1 MKSMQTGINL
11 EQIMKTITR
20 ILAVACGIASGLL
33 SFTCCSKSTMPETV
47 KEPVELTANINDVNT
62 RTALNGLKVSWIKND
77 SIAIQTS
84 RQHGSNSSNP
94 RGYNTCLGIYKLLD
108 DAAGKNVGKF
118 KYVSGDDAVTG
129 DEDEDFFAFYPAS
142 FCSGHKDNGYFY
154 CDFPI
159 NQCYEDNIG
168 EKLPLPM
175 YGVGKGKVIDFQYAG
190 SVIRLKVWSKTA
202 TEIHSCT
209 ISADGLYK
217 KAFTY
222 YMKDE
227 KNGKNGKWSSLHPAY
242 SVNNLVVKMRTP
254 VSISTDANN
263 PTIIPIVL
271 PMSGPRTLTNLK
283 FSINCTDGGCEL
295 KKKSALKIYPGSAV
309 NFPVKE
315 IEIEKTRMYV
325 DGLEGEVDIDWIKT
339 AKKSVRVT
347 MPESAMLREDKFKS
361 IMEATRSLNQQT
373 DPERPFSQ
381 IILDLSET
389 RAESEIIKGLN
400 SQNNTYESFC
410 GGKNRDSGIKNISVF
425 RLPEGITQIMNRA
438 FAYSDYKKIVLPS
451 TVKSI
456 SGSPSNGNDQ
466 MIWEVDANNKYFKTD
481 DKGALYNYDMTTLMV
496 LNGGSGDGGS
506 GDTYTVPDGTT
517 IIREWALYENSVIK
531 TLTLPATVKKLEQN
545 CITGTPNLSTI
556 ICLGERPAIYT
567 GKKGTKN
574 KVGPSSG
581 VKTIY
586 VPKGCK
592 AAYEKAWAELK
603 DDGWTITDD
612 WTIKENN

>member
-1 MKSMQTGINL
+1 MPTGINPG
-11 EQIMKTITR
+11 QIMKTIIR

-62 RTALNGLKVSWIKND
+62 KTALDGVKVSWIKND

-84 RQHGSNSSNP
+84 GKHGSNSSNP
-94 RGYNTCLGIYKLLD
+94 RGYNTCLGIYRLMD
-108 DAAGKNVGKF
+108 DAAVSNVGKF
-118 KYVSGDDAVTG
+118 TYVSGDDAVTG
-129 DEDEDFFAFYPAS
+129 DEEFFAFYPAS
-142 FCSGHKDNGYFY
+142 FCSGNASNGYFY
-154 CDFPI
+154 FTFPT

-190 SVIRLKVWSKTA
+190 SVIRLKVWSQTS

-209 ISADGLYK
+209 ISASGLYK

-222 YMKDE
+222 YKDGE
-227 KNGKNGKWSSLHPAY
+227 WSSSLHPAY
-242 SVNNLVVKMRTP
+242 SVNNLVVKMKTP

-263 PTIIPIVL
+263 PTVIPIVL
-271 PMSGPRTLTNLK
+271 PMSGPRNLTNLK

-295 KKKSALKIYPGSAV
+295 KKKSAFKIDPGSAV
-309 NFPVKE
+309 NFPVTE
-315 IEIEKTRMYV
+315 IKIEKTRMYV
-325 DGLEGEVDIDWIKT
+325 DGLEGEVDSDWIKT

-347 MPESAMLREDKFKS
+347 MPESAMLREEAFKS

-373 DPERPFSQ
+373 DPEQPFSQ
-381 IILDLSET
+381 ISLDLSGT
-389 RAESEIIKGLN
+389 RAESEIIKDLN

-410 GGKNRDSGIKNISVF
+410 GGKNKDSGIKNISEF

-438 FAYSDYKKIVLPS
+438 FAYSDYSKIVLSS
-451 TVKSI
+451 TVKQI
-456 SGSPSNGNDQ
+456 SGSPSNGNDK
-466 MIWEVDANNKYFKTD
+466 MIWEVNAKNKYFKTD
-481 DKGALYNYDMTTLMV
+481 NNGALYNYDMKTLMI
-496 LNGGSGDGGS
+496 LNGGSGDS
-506 GDTYTVPDGTT
+506 YTVLDGTKQ
-517 IIREWALYENSVIK
+517 IREWALYENSVIK
-531 TLTLPATVKKLEQN
+531 TLTLPATVEKLEQN

-556 ICLGERPAIYT
+556 TCLGKTPAKYV
-567 GKKGTKN
+567 GKNGTKN

-581 VKTIY
+581 IKTIY

-592 AAYEKAWAELK
+592 AVYEKEWAELVN
-603 DDGWTITDD
+603 DGWTIQESNEQLDH
-612 WTIKENN
+612 

>member
-1 MKSMQTGINL
+1 
-11 EQIMKTITR
+11 MKTIIR

-62 RTALNGLKVSWIKND
+62 KTALDGVKVSWIKND

-84 RQHGSNSSNP
+84 NLHKSNSSNP
-94 RGYNTCLGIYKLLD
+94 RGYNTCLGIYRLLD
-108 DAAGKNVGKF
+108 DAAGKYVGKF

-142 FCSGHKDNGYFY
+142 FCRGDASNGYFY
-154 CDFPI
+154 FTFPT

-175 YGVGKGKVIDFQYAG
+175 YGVGEGKVIDFQYAG
-190 SVIRLKVWSKTA
+190 SVIRLKVWSQTA

-209 ISADGLYK
+209 ISASGLYK

-222 YMKDE
+222 YKD
-227 KNGKNGKWSSLHPAY
+227 GKWSSLQHAH
-242 SVNNLVVKMRTP
+242 SVSNLVVDMKTP

-263 PTIIPIVL
+263 PTVIPIIL
-271 PMSGPRTLTNLK
+271 PMSGQKTLTNLK

-295 KKKSALKIYPGSAV
+295 KKKSELKIDPGSAV
-309 NFPVKE
+309 NFPVAE
-315 IEIEKTRMYV
+315 IKIDSTRMYV
-325 DGLEGEVDIDWIKT
+325 DGLEGEWDLDWMKT
-339 AKKSVRVT
+339 AKDSVRVT

-361 IMEATRSLNQQT
+361 IMEATRSLNQQV
-373 DPERPFSQ
+373 R
-381 IILDLSET
+381 LDLSRT
-389 RAESEIIKGLN
+389 RAKNSTINGLN
-400 SQNNTYESFC
+400 SKNNTYESFC
-410 GGKNRDSGIKNISVF
+410 GGNNRNSGIKNISEF
-425 RLPEGITQIMNRA
+425 LLPEGITTINNRA
-438 FAYSDYKKIVLPS
+438 FAYSDYSKIVLSS
-451 TVKSI
+451 TVKQI
-456 SGSPSNGNDQ
+456 SGSPSNGNDK
-466 MIWEVDANNKYFKTD
+466 MRWEVDANNKYFKTD
-481 DKGALYNYDMTTLMV
+481 DKGALYDYGMTTLMV
-496 LNGGSGDGGS
+496 LNGGSGDS
-506 GDTYTVPDGTT
+506 YTVPDRTT

-531 TLTLPATVKKLEQN
+531 TLTLPATVEKLEQN
-545 CITGTPNLSTI
+545 CISGTPNLSTI

-586 VPKGCK
+586 VPKGCTE
-592 AAYEKAWAELK
+592 AYKEAWAELVK
-603 DDGWTITDD
+603 EDGWTIQ
-612 WTIKENN
+612 ESNE

>member
-1 MKSMQTGINL
+1 MPTGINL
-11 EQIMKTITR
+11 EQIMKTITK

-62 RTALNGLKVSWIKND
+62 KTALDGVKVSWIKND
-77 SIAIQTS
+77 NIAIQTS

-94 RGYNTCLGIYKLLD
+94 KGHNTCLGIYRLMD
-108 DAAGKNVGKF
+108 DAAGSNVGKF
-118 KYVSGDDAVTG
+118 TYVSGDDAVTG
-129 DEDEDFFAFYPAS
+129 DEEFFAFYPAS

-190 SVIRLKVWSKTA
+190 SVIRLKVWSQTA

-209 ISADGLYK
+209 ISASGLYK

-222 YMKDE
+222 YKDGE
-227 KNGKNGKWSSLHPAY
+227 WSSSLHPAY
-242 SVNNLVVKMRTP
+242 SVNNLVVKMKTP

-263 PTIIPIVL
+263 PTVIPIVL
-271 PMSGPRTLTNLK
+271 PMSGPRNLTNLK

-295 KKKSALKIYPGSAV
+295 KKKSGLKIAPGSAV
-309 NFPVKE
+309 NFPVTE
-315 IEIEKTRMYV
+315 IKIDSTRMYV
-325 DGLEGEVDIDWIKT
+325 DGLEGEVDLDWMKT
-339 AKKSVRVT
+339 AKDSVRVT
-347 MPESAMLREDKFKS
+347 MPESAMLIEKNFKD
-361 IMEATRSLNQQT
+361 IMEATRSLNQQVT
-373 DPERPFSQ
+373 LDNPFSQ
-381 IILDLSET
+381 VTLDLSKT
-389 RAESEIIKGLN
+389 TAEEKTIKGLN

-410 GGKNRDSGIKNISVF
+410 GGKNRDSGIKNISEF

-438 FAYSDYKKIVLPS
+438 FAYSDYTKIVLPS

-456 SGSPSNGNDQ
+456 SGSPSNGNDK
-466 MIWEVDANNKYFKTD
+466 MIWEVNANNKYFKTD
-481 DKGALYNYDMTTLMV
+481 DKGALYDYDMTTLMV
-496 LNGGSGDGGS
+496 LNGGSGD
-506 GDTYTVPDGTT
+506 TYTVPYGTI

-531 TLTLPATVKKLEQN
+531 TLTLPATVEKLEQN
-545 CITGTPNLSTI
+545 CITGTPNLSRIT
-556 ICLGERPAIYT
+556 CLGKTPAKYV
-567 GKKGTKN
+567 GKNGTKN

-586 VPKGCK
+586 VPKGCTE
-592 AAYEKAWAELK
+592 AYKEAWAELVK
-603 DDGWTITDD
+603 DGWTIQE
-612 WTIKENN
+612 K

>member
-1 MKSMQTGINL
+1 MSLPTGINL
-11 EQIMKTITR
+11 EQIMKTIIR
-20 ILAVACGIASGLL
+20 ILAVACGISSGLL
-33 SFTCCSKSTMPETV
+33 SFTGCSKSTMPETV
-47 KEPVELTANINDVNT
+47 KEPDELTANINGVHT
-62 RTALNGLKVSWIKND
+62 KTTLKLD
-77 SIAIQTS
+77 SLIFWTEGDEIAIQTS
-84 RQHGSNSSNP
+84 RLHDSNSSNT
-94 RGYNTCLGIYKLLD
+94 RGYNTCLGTYRLMD
-108 DAAGKNVGKF
+108 DAAGSKVGKF
-118 KYVSGDDAVTG
+118 TYVSGDVAG
-129 DEDEDFFAFYPAS
+129 DEEFFAFYPAK
-142 FCSGHKDNGYFY
+142 FCSVHKDNGYFY

-159 NQCYEDNIG
+159 NQWYEENIG

-175 YGVGKGKVIDFQYAG
+175 YGVGKNKVIDFKYAG
-190 SVIRLKVWSKTA
+190 SVIRLKVWSQTA

-209 ISADGLYK
+209 ISASGLYK

-222 YMKDE
+222 YKDGE
-227 KNGKNGKWSSLHPAY
+227 WSSSLHPAY
-242 SVNNLVVKMRTP
+242 SVNNLVVKMKTP

-263 PTIIPIVL
+263 PTVIPIVL
-271 PMSGPRTLTNLK
+271 PMSGLRTLTNLK

-325 DGLEGEVDIDWIKT
+325 DGLEGEVDLDWMKT
-339 AKKSVRVT
+339 AKDSVRVT
-347 MPESAMLREDKFKS
+347 MPVSAMLREDKFKS

-373 DPERPFSQ
+373 DPEQPFSQ
-381 IILDLSET
+381 ISLDLSGT

-410 GGKNRDSGIKNISVF
+410 GGKNRDSGIKNISEF

-438 FAYSDYKKIVLPS
+438 FAYSDYTKIALPS

-456 SGSPSNGNDQ
+456 SGSPSNGNDK
-466 MIWEVDANNKYFKTD
+466 MRWEVNANNKYFKTD
-481 DKGALYNYDMTTLMV
+481 DEGALYDYHMTTLMV
-496 LNGGSGDGGS
+496 LNGGSGDS
-506 GDTYTVPDGTT
+506 YTIQDRTT

-531 TLTLPATVKKLEQN
+531 TLTLPATVVEMKEN

-556 ICLGERPAIYT
+556 FCLGKTPAKYV
-567 GKKGTKN
+567 GKNGTKN

-586 VPKGCK
+586 VPKGCIK
-592 AAYEKAWAELK
+592 DYEAAWAELVN
-603 DDGWTITDD
+603 DGWTITDD
-612 WTIKENN
+612 WTIKENK

>member
-1 MKSMQTGINL
+1 MKSMPTGINL

-94 RGYNTCLGIYKLLD
+94 KGYNTCLGIYRLMD
-108 DAAGKNVGKF
+108 DAAVSNVGKF
-118 KYVSGDDAVTG
+118 TYVSGDDAVT
-129 DEDEDFFAFYPAS
+129 EDKEEFFAFYPAS
-142 FCSGHKDNGYFY
+142 FCSGNASNGYFY
-154 CDFPI
+154 FTFPT

-175 YGVGKGKVIDFQYAG
+175 YGVGKNRVIDFQYAG
-190 SVIRLKVWSKTA
+190 SVIRLRVWSKTA

-209 ISADGLYK
+209 ISASGLYK

-222 YMKDE
+222 YKKDE
-227 KNGKNGKWSSLHPAY
+227 KDGNWSSLQPAHTV
-242 SVNNLVVKMRTP
+242 SNLVVDMKTP

-263 PTIIPIVL
+263 PTVIPIIL
-271 PMSGPRTLTNLK
+271 PMSGKRTLTNLK

-295 KKKSALKIYPGSAV
+295 KKKSGLDIDPGSAV
-309 NFPVKE
+309 NFPVTE
-315 IEIEKTRMYV
+315 IKIDSTRMYV
-325 DGLEGEVDIDWIKT
+325 DGLEGEVDYDWIKT
-339 AKKSVRVT
+339 AKDSVRVT
-347 MPESAMLREDKFKS
+347 MPESAILREDVFKS
-361 IMEATRSLNQQT
+361 IMEATRSLNQQV
-373 DPERPFSQ
+373 R
-381 IILDLSET
+381 LDLSGT
-389 RAESEIIKGLN
+389 RAKNSTINGLN

-410 GGKNRDSGIKNISVF
+410 GGNNRASGIKNISIF
-425 RLPEGITQIMNRA
+425 RLPEGITQILNRA
-438 FAYSDYKKIVLPS
+438 FAYSDYTKIVLPS

-466 MIWEVDANNKYFKTD
+466 MRWEVNANNKYFKTD
-481 DKGALYNYDMTTLMV
+481 DKGALYDYDMTTLMV
-496 LNGGSGDGGS
+496 LNGGSGDS
-506 GDTYTVPDGTT
+506 YTVQDETK

-531 TLTLPATVKKLEQN
+531 TLTLPATVMEMKEN
-545 CITGTPNLSTI
+545 CITGTPNLSKI

-574 KVGPSSG
+574 KAGSSG
-581 VKTIY
+581 EKTIY

-592 AAYEKAWAELK
+592 AAYEKAWAELVK
-603 DDGWTITDD
+603 EDGWTIQE
-612 WTIKENN
+612 K

>member
-1 MKSMQTGINL
+1 MPTGINL

-84 RQHGSNSSNP
+84 GKHDSNSSNP
-94 RGYNTCLGIYKLLD
+94 KGYNTCLGIYRLMD
-108 DAAGKNVGKF
+108 DAAVSNVGKF
-118 KYVSGDDAVTG
+118 TYVSGDDAVTG
-129 DEDEDFFAFYPAS
+129 DEEFFAFYPAS

-175 YGVGKGKVIDFQYAG
+175 YGVGKNKVIDFKYAG
-190 SVIRLKVWSKTA
+190 SVIRLKVWSQTA

-209 ISADGLYK
+209 ISASGLYK

-222 YMKDE
+222 YKDGE
-227 KNGKNGKWSSLHPAY
+227 WSSSLHPAY
-242 SVNNLVVKMRTP
+242 SVNNLVVKMKTP

-263 PTIIPIVL
+263 PTVIPIVL
-271 PMSGPRTLTNLK
+271 PMSGLRTLTNLK

-325 DGLEGEVDIDWIKT
+325 DGLEGEVDLDWMKT
-339 AKKSVRVT
+339 AKDSVRVT
-347 MPESAMLREDKFKS
+347 MPVSAMLREDKFKS

-373 DPERPFSQ
+373 DPEQPFSQ
-381 IILDLSET
+381 ISLDLSGT

-410 GGKNRDSGIKNISVF
+410 GGNNRDSGIKNISVF
-425 RLPEGITQIMNRA
+425 RLPKGITQIMNRA

-456 SGSPSNGNDQ
+456 SGSPSNGNDK
-466 MIWEVDANNKYFKTD
+466 MIWEVNANNKYFKTD
-481 DKGALYNYDMTTLMV
+481 DKGALYDYAMTTLMV
-496 LNGGSGDGGS
+496 LNGGSGD
-506 GDTYTVPDGTT
+506 TYTVPYGTK

-531 TLTLPATVKKLEQN
+531 TLTLPATVVEMKEN

-567 GKKGTKN
+567 GKNGTKN
-574 KVGPSSG
+574 KAGSSG
-581 VKTIY
+581 IKTIY

-592 AAYEKAWAELK
+592 AVYEKEWAELVN
-603 DDGWTITDD
+603 DGWTIQESNEQLDH
-612 WTIKENN
+612 

>member
-1 MKSMQTGINL
+1 MPTGINL
-11 EQIMKTITR
+11 EEIMKTIIK

-47 KEPVELTANINDVNT
+47 KEPAELTANINGVHT
-62 RTALNGLKVSWIKND
+62 KTTLKLDSLMFWTKGD

-84 RQHGSNSSNP
+84 NLHGSNASNTK
-94 RGYNTCLGIYKLLD
+94 GYNTCLGIYKLMD
-108 DAAGKNVGKF
+108 DAAGSKVGKF
-118 KYVSGDDAVTG
+118 KYVSGDVAG
-129 DEDEDFFAFYPAS
+129 DEEFFAFYPAK
-142 FCSGHKDNGYFY
+142 FCSVHKDNGYFY

-175 YGVGKGKVIDFQYAG
+175 YGVGKNKVIDFKYAG
-190 SVIRLKVWSKTA
+190 SVIRLKVWSQTA

-209 ISADGLYK
+209 ISASGLYK

-222 YMKDE
+222 YMKDKKDE
-227 KNGKNGKWSSLHPAY
+227 KDGKWSSLHPAY
-242 SVNNLVVKMRTP
+242 SINNLVVKMKTP

-263 PTIIPIVL
+263 PTVIPIVL
-271 PMSGPRTLTNLK
+271 PMSGPRNLTNLK

-295 KKKSALKIYPGSAV
+295 KKKSGLKIAPGSAV
-309 NFPVKE
+309 NFPVTE
-315 IEIEKTRMYV
+315 IKIDSTRMYV
-325 DGLEGEVDIDWIKT
+325 DGLEGEVDLDWMKT
-339 AKKSVRVT
+339 AKDSVRVT
-347 MPESAMLREDKFKS
+347 MPESAMLIEDKFKS

-373 DPERPFSQ
+373 DPEHPFSQ
-381 IILDLSET
+381 ISLDLSRT

-410 GGKNRDSGIKNISVF
+410 GGKNRDSGIKNISEF

-438 FAYSDYKKIVLPS
+438 FAYSDYTKIVLPS

-466 MIWEVDANNKYFKTD
+466 MKWEVNANNKYFKTD

-496 LNGGSGDGGS
+496 LNGGSGDS
-506 GDTYTVPDGTT
+506 YTVLDGTT
-517 IIREWALYENSVIK
+517 QIREWALYENSVIK
-531 TLTLPATVKKLEQN
+531 TLTLPATVVEMKEN

-556 ICLGERPAIYT
+556 ICLGETPAIYT

-586 VPKGCK
+586 VPKGCIK
-592 AAYEKAWAELK
+592 DYEAAWAELLK
-603 DDGWTITDD
+603 DGWTITDD
-612 WTIKENN
+612 WTIIENK

>member
-1 MKSMQTGINL
+1 
-11 EQIMKTITR
+11 MKTIIR
-20 ILAVACGIASGLL
+20 ILAVACGTASGLL
-33 SFTCCSKSTMPETV
+33 SFTGCSKSTMPETV
-47 KEPVELTANINDVNT
+47 KEPDELTANINGVHT
-62 RTALNGLKVSWIKND
+62 KTTLKLD
-77 SIAIQTS
+77 SLMFWTKGDEIAIQTS
-84 RQHGSNSSNP
+84 ELHGSNASNTK
-94 RGYNTCLGIYKLLD
+94 GYNTCLGIYKLMD
-108 DAAGKNVGKF
+108 DAAGSKVGKF
-118 KYVSGDDAVTG
+118 TYVSGDVAG
-129 DEDEDFFAFYPAS
+129 DEEFFAFYPAS
-142 FCSGHKDNGYFY
+142 FCKGHEDNGYFY

-159 NQCYEDNIG
+159 NQCYEENIG

-175 YGVGKGKVIDFQYAG
+175 YGVGKDKVIDFQYAG
-190 SVIRLKVWSKTA
+190 SVIRLKVWSQTA

-209 ISADGLYK
+209 ISASGLYK

-222 YMKDE
+222 YMKD
-227 KNGKNGKWSSLHPAY
+227 GKWSPLHPAY

-263 PTIIPIVL
+263 PTVIPIVL

-325 DGLEGEVDIDWIKT
+325 DGLEGEVDFDWIKT
-339 AKKSVRVT
+339 AKDSVRVT
-347 MPESAMLREDKFKS
+347 MPVSAMLREDKFKS

-373 DPERPFSQ
+373 DPEQPFSQ
-381 IILDLSET
+381 ISLDLSGT

-410 GGKNRDSGIKNISVF
+410 GGKDRASGIKNISEF
-425 RLPEGITQIMNRA
+425 RLPEGITAIMNRA
-438 FAYSDYKKIVLPS
+438 FAYSDYTKIILPS
-451 TVKSI
+451 TMKSI
-456 SGSPSNGNDQ
+456 SGSPSNGNDK
-466 MIWEVDANNKYFKTD
+466 MRWEVNANNKYFKTD
-481 DKGALYNYDMTTLMV
+481 DEGALYDYHMTTLMV
-496 LNGGSGDGGS
+496 LNGGSGDS
-506 GDTYTVPDGTT
+506 YTVQDRTT

-545 CITGTPNLSTI
+545 CISGTPNLSTI
-556 ICLGERPAIYT
+556 TCLGKTPAKYV
-567 GKKGTKN
+567 GKNGTKN
-574 KVGPSSG
+574 KAGSSG

-592 AAYEKAWAELK
+592 AAYEKAWAELVN
-603 DDGWTITDD
+603 DGWTIQ
-612 WTIKENN
+612 ESNE

>member
-1 MKSMQTGINL
+1 MPTGINL
-11 EQIMKTITR
+11 EQIMKTIIR

-47 KEPVELTANINDVNT
+47 KEPVELTANINGVNT

-84 RQHGSNSSNP
+84 RQHGANSSNP
-94 RGYNTCLGIYKLLD
+94 KGYNTCLGIYKLMD
-108 DAAGKNVGKF
+108 DAAGSNVGKF
-118 KYVSGDDAVTG
+118 TYVSGDDAVTG
-129 DEDEDFFAFYPAS
+129 DEEFFAFYPAS

-175 YGVGKGKVIDFQYAG
+175 YGVGKNKVIDFKYAG
-190 SVIRLKVWSKTA
+190 SVIRLKVWSQTA

-209 ISADGLYK
+209 ISASGLYK

-222 YMKDE
+222 YKDGE
-227 KNGKNGKWSSLHPAY
+227 WSSSLHPAY
-242 SVNNLVVKMRTP
+242 SVNNLVVKMKTP

-263 PTIIPIVL
+263 PTVIPIIL
-271 PMSGPRTLTNLK
+271 PMSGPRNLTNLK

-295 KKKSALKIYPGSAV
+295 KKKSAFKIDPGSAV
-309 NFPVKE
+309 NFPVTE
-315 IEIEKTRMYV
+315 IKIEKTRMYV
-325 DGLEGEVDIDWIKT
+325 DGLEGEVDSDWIKT

-347 MPESAMLREDKFKS
+347 MPESAMLREEAFKS

-373 DPERPFSQ
+373 DPEQPFSQ

-389 RAESEIIKGLN
+389 RAESEIIKGLD
-400 SQNNTYESFC
+400 NNQYYSFC
-410 GGKNRDSGIKNISVF
+410 GGNNRNSGIKNISEF
-425 RLPEGITQIMNRA
+425 RLPEGIVTIMNRA
-438 FAYSDYKKIVLPS
+438 FAYSDYTKIVLPS
-451 TVKSI
+451 TVKTI
-456 SGSPSNGNDQ
+456 SGSPSNGNDK
-466 MIWEVDANNKYFKTD
+466 MRWEVNANNKYFKTD
-481 DKGALYNYDMTTLMV
+481 DNGALYDYNMTTLMV
-496 LNGGSGDGGS
+496 LNGGSGDS
-506 GDTYTVPDGTT
+506 YTVQDGTK

-531 TLTLPATVKKLEQN
+531 TLTLPATVVEMKEN

-556 ICLGERPAIYT
+556 ICLGKTPAKYV
-567 GKKGTKN
+567 GKNGTKN
-574 KVGPSSG
+574 KVGPSLG

-586 VPKGCK
+586 VPKGCIK
-592 AAYEKAWAELK
+592 DYEAAWAELVN
-603 DDGWTITDD
+603 DGWTIQESNEQLDH
-612 WTIKENN
+612 

>member
-1 MKSMQTGINL
+1 MPTGINL
-11 EQIMKTITR
+11 EKIMKTIIR

-33 SFTCCSKSTMPETV
+33 SFTGCSKSTMPETV
-47 KEPVELTANINDVNT
+47 KEPAELTANINGVHT
-62 RTALNGLKVSWIKND
+62 KTTLKLDSLMFWTKGD

-84 RQHGSNSSNP
+84 NLHGSNASNT
-94 RGYNTCLGIYKLLD
+94 RGYNTCLGIYKLMD
-108 DAAGKNVGKF
+108 DAAGSKVGKF
-118 KYVSGDDAVTG
+118 TYVSGDVAG
-129 DEDEDFFAFYPAS
+129 DEEFFAFYPAK
-142 FCSGHKDNGYFY
+142 FCSVHKDNGYFY

-175 YGVGKGKVIDFQYAG
+175 YGVGKNKVIDFQYAG
-190 SVIRLKVWSKTA
+190 SVIRLKVWSQTA

-209 ISADGLYK
+209 ISASGLYK

-222 YMKDE
+222 YMKDKKDE
-227 KNGKNGKWSSLHPAY
+227 KDGKWSSLHPAY
-242 SVNNLVVKMRTP
+242 SINNLVVKMKTP

-263 PTIIPIVL
+263 PTVIPIVL
-271 PMSGPRTLTNLK
+271 PMSGLRTLTNLK

-295 KKKSALKIYPGSAV
+295 KKKSGLDIVPGSAV

-315 IEIEKTRMYV
+315 IVIEPTRMYV
-325 DGLEGEVDIDWIKT
+325 DGLEGEVDYDWIKT
-339 AKKSVRVT
+339 ARDSVRVT
-347 MPESAMLREDKFKS
+347 MPESAMLIEGAFKS

-373 DPERPFSQ
+373 DPEHPFSQ

-410 GGKNRDSGIKNISVF
+410 GGKNRDSGIKNISEF
-425 RLPEGITQIMNRA
+425 RLPEGIVTIMNRA
-438 FAYSDYKKIVLPS
+438 FAYSDYTKIVLPS

-466 MIWEVDANNKYFKTD
+466 MKWEVNANNKYFKTD
-481 DKGALYNYDMTTLMV
+481 DEGALYNYDKTTLMV
-496 LNGGSGDGGS
+496 LNGGSGAS
-506 GDTYTVPDGTT
+506 YTVPDGTK
-517 IIREWALYENSVIK
+517 IIREWAVYENSVIK
-531 TLTLPATVKKLEQN
+531 TLTLPATVVEMKEN

-567 GKKGTKN
+567 GKNGTKN
-574 KVGPSSG
+574 KAGSSG
-581 VKTIY
+581 KNIIY
-586 VPKGCK
+586 VPKGCID
-592 AAYEKAWAELK
+592 AYKTAWAELLK
-603 DDGWTITDD
+603 DGWTITDD

>member
-1 MKSMQTGINL
+1 
-11 EQIMKTITR
+11 MKTIIR

-33 SFTCCSKSTMPETV
+33 SFTCCSKSAMPEPV
-47 KEPVELTANINDVNT
+47 KEPAELTANINDVNT

-129 DEDEDFFAFYPAS
+129 DEKFFAFYPAS
-142 FCSGHKDNGYFY
+142 FCSGNEGNGYFY
-154 CDFPI
+154 CTFPT

-175 YGVGKGKVIDFQYAG
+175 YGIGKGKVIDFQYAG
-190 SVIRLKVWSKTA
+190 SVIRLRVWSEKA

-209 ISADGLYK
+209 ISASGLYK

-227 KNGKNGKWSSLHPAY
+227 KDEKDGNWSSLQPAHTV
-242 SVNNLVVKMRTP
+242 SNLVVDMKTP

-263 PTIIPIVL
+263 PTVIPIIL

-283 FSINCTDGGCEL
+283 FSINCKGGGCEL
-295 KKKSALKIYPGSAV
+295 KKKSGLDIVPGSAV
-309 NFPVKE
+309 NFPVTE
-315 IEIEKTRMYV
+315 IKIDSTRMYV
-325 DGLEGEVDIDWIKT
+325 DGLEGEVDLDWIKT
-339 AKKSVRVT
+339 AKDSVRVT
-347 MPESAMLREDKFKS
+347 MPESAILREDVFKS

-373 DPERPFSQ
+373 DPEHPFSQ
-381 IILDLSET
+381 ISMDLSGT
-389 RAESEIIKGLN
+389 RAKNSTINGLN
-400 SQNNTYESFC
+400 SKNNTYESFC
-410 GGKNRDSGIKNISVF
+410 GGKNRDSGIKNISEF

-438 FAYSDYKKIVLPS
+438 FAYSDYTKIVLSS
-451 TVKSI
+451 TVKTI
-456 SGSPSNGNDQ
+456 SGSPSNGNDK
-466 MIWEVDANNKYFKTD
+466 MRWEVNADNKYFKTD
-481 DKGALYNYDMTTLMV
+481 VNGALYDYNMTTLMV
-496 LNGGSGDGGS
+496 LNGGSGDS
-506 GDTYTVPDGTT
+506 YTVRDKTT
-517 IIREWALYENSVIK
+517 IIREWALYESSIIK
-531 TLTLPATVKKLEQN
+531 TLTLPATVVEMKEN
-545 CITGTPNLSTI
+545 CISGTPNLSKI

-574 KVGPSSG
+574 KAGSSG
-581 VKTIY
+581 KNIIY
-586 VPKGCK
+586 VPKGCID
-592 AAYEKAWAELK
+592 AYKTAWAELVN
-603 DDGWTITDD
+603 DGWTIQ
-612 WTIKENN
+612 ENNK